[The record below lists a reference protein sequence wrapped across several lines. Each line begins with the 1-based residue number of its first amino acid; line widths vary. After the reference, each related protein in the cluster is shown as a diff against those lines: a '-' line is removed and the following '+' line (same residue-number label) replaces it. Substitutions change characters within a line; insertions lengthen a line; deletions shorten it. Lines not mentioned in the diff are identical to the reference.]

1 MPRKIYFYKLFLGQ
15 YRLDIYVLFSIYCT
29 VEYPGNDFKSFSI
42 TKLDTVKMYQVY
54 LNVSRSKVTDI
65 GAKNMASTV
74 KYVLNIL
81 FFSFQRIHYRRISAV
96 SRTRPRVS
104 MNHESLPE
112 NLHKFK
118 DFPLILYRLQ
128 VQYSIVCV
136 NLESLTEISAD
147 PVSWNLPL
155 VQVSMNTV

>member
-29 VEYPGNDFKSFSI
+29 VEEYPGNDFKSFSI

-54 LNVSRSKVTDI
+54 LNVSRSKVADI

-81 FFSFQRIHYRRISAV
+81 FCFF
-96 SRTRPRVS
+96 P
-104 MNHESLPE
+104 EDSLPE
-112 NLHKFK
+112 NLRSFK
-118 DFPLILYRLQ
+118 DTPSGEY
-128 VQYSIVCV
+128 
-136 NLESLTEISAD
+136 ES
-147 PVSWNLPL
+147 
-155 VQVSMNTV
+155 

>member
-65 GAKNMASTV
+65 GAKNMASKV
-74 KYVLNIL
+74 CAKYFVLFLSRGFITGE
-81 FFSFQRIHYRRISAV
+81 SPQFQGHA
-96 SRTRPRVS
+96 
-104 MNHESLPE
+104 LG
-112 NLHKFK
+112 
-118 DFPLILYRLQ
+118 
-128 VQYSIVCV
+128 
-136 NLESLTEISAD
+136 
-147 PVSWNLPL
+147 
-155 VQVSMNTV
+155 